1 MTAEASDNI
10 VDDIVAQLG
19 QFHVIGLNHRTC
31 PDALREAVFVAD
43 EELPEF
49 LQSLRQAGF
58 DEAVV
63 LSTCDRIEVQ
73 AFFPQSGLHQ
83 SGDRLIHFRETVA
96 SALTAPTGIL
106 PEPVPPAQ
114 VLSALYHHQGF
125 AALKHLF
132 RVAAS
137 LDSRIVGEPQ
147 VLGQVRA
154 SHRLGTDQGMVAA
167 NLDRLLQAS
176 YVAAKRVRGETTI
189 AEGPVSL
196 IAVALR
202 VARSIHGDLS
212 RCQLAVLGAD
222 ELALMLGARFKE
234 AGVASIVIGDR
245 NPRRATAAARDLVAH
260 TADFDTRGQ
269 ALAQADIVISATGD
283 GRHAIT
289 EAMVRSAVRARR
301 HKPIF
306 IIDLAVPGDVDPAV
320 ERIDEAFLYDLDDL
334 ERLALEGKTG
344 RSGAIADAEVIIE
357 QELARFLGDLAAR
370 DAGPLIREMRDAV
383 EAERRRILRKKPA
396 ASAEEATRLLV
407 NRLLHGPS
415 ETLRGLAA
423 EEGLDP
429 RTETLIRALLVPI
442 NDGEGESGE
451 F

>member
-1 MTAEASDNI
+1 MTAEGA
-10 VDDIVAQLG
+10 DDIAARLG
-19 QFHVIGLNHRTC
+19 RFHVIGLNHRTC

-43 EELPEF
+43 EELPGV

-73 AFFPQSGLHQ
+73 AFFPQSGHQ
-83 SGDRLIHFRETVA
+83 MSADRLIVLRETVA

-106 PEPVPPAQ
+106 PEPVLPAQ
-114 VLSALYHHQGF
+114 VLAVLYHHQGL
-125 AALKHLF
+125 AAMKHLF
-132 RVAAS
+132 RVTAS
-137 LDSRIVGEPQ
+137 LDSQIVGEPQ
-147 VLGQVRA
+147 ILGQVRA
-154 SHRLGTDQGMVAA
+154 SHRIAAGQGMVAA

-196 IAVALR
+196 MAVALR

-245 NPRRATAAARDLVAH
+245 NPRRAMAAARDLMGH
-260 TADFDTRGQ
+260 TANFDTRGET
-269 ALAQADIVISATGD
+269 LAQADIVISATGD

-289 EAMVRSAVRARR
+289 EEMVRSAVRVRR

-320 ERIDEAFLYDLDDL
+320 ERVHEAFLYDLDDL

-344 RSGAIADAEVIIE
+344 RSAAVSDAEAIIE
-357 QELARFLGDLAAR
+357 QELVRFLSDFAAR
-370 DAGPLIREMRDAV
+370 DAGSLIREIRRAV
-383 EAERRRILRKKPA
+383 EAERRRVLREKPA
-396 ASAEEATRLLV
+396 ANAEEATRLLV
-407 NRLLHGPS
+407 NRLLHRPS
-415 ETLRGLAA
+415 EALRGLAA

-429 RTETLIRALLVPI
+429 RTEVLIRTLLVPK
-442 NDGEGESGE
+442 NDEKGESGE

>member
-1 MTAEASDNI
+1 MTAKDT
-10 VDDIVAQLG
+10 DDPVADIATRLSR
-19 QFHVIGLNHRTC
+19 FHVIGLNHRTC

-43 EELPEF
+43 EELPGF

-58 DEAVV
+58 GETVV

-73 AFFPQSGLHQ
+73 AFFPETGHQ
-83 SGDRLIHFRETVA
+83 ESGDRLIDFRETVA
-96 SALTAPTGIL
+96 SALTAPTIVL
-106 PEPVPPAQ
+106 PKPVLPAQ
-114 VLSALYHHQGF
+114 VLSVLYHHQGL
-125 AALKHLF
+125 AAMKHLF

-137 LDSRIVGEPQ
+137 LDSQIVGEPQ

-154 SHRLGTDQGMVAA
+154 SHRIAADQGMVAT

-176 YVAAKRVRGETTI
+176 YVAAKRVRGETKI

-245 NPRRATAAARDLVAH
+245 NPRRAMAAARDLMAH
-260 TADFDTRGQ
+260 TANFDTRGET
-269 ALAQADIVISATGD
+269 LAQADIVISATGD
-283 GRHAIT
+283 RRYAIT
-289 EAMVRSAVRARR
+289 EEMVRSAVRVRR
-301 HKPIF
+301 HKPVF

-320 ERIDEAFLYDLDDL
+320 ERVHEAFLYDLDDL

-344 RSGAIADAEVIIE
+344 RSAAISHAEAIIE
-357 QELARFLGDLAAR
+357 QELARFLGDFATR
-370 DAGPLIREMRDAV
+370 DVGPLIREIRDAV
-383 EAERRRILRKKPA
+383 EAERRRILREKPA
-396 ASAEEATRLLV
+396 ATAEEATRLLV
-407 NRLLHGPS
+407 NRLLHRPS
-415 ETLRGLAA
+415 EALRGLAA

-429 RTETLIRALLVPI
+429 RTEALIRALLVPK

>member
-1 MTAEASDNI
+1 MTAESS
-10 VDDIVAQLG
+10 DDIAARLG

-43 EELPEF
+43 EESPGF
-49 LQSLRQAGF
+49 LQSLREAGF

-63 LSTCDRIEVQ
+63 LSTCDRVEVQ
-73 AFFPQSGLHQ
+73 AFFSQSGHQ
-83 SGDRLIHFRETVA
+83 KSGDQRIGFREAVA
-96 SALTAPTGIL
+96 SALTAPTSIL
-106 PEPVPPAQ
+106 PKPVLPAQ
-114 VLSALYHHQGF
+114 VLSVLYHHQGL
-125 AALKHLF
+125 AAMKHLF

-137 LDSRIVGEPQ
+137 LDSQIVGESQ

-154 SHRLGTDQGMVAA
+154 SHRIAADQGMVSA

-245 NPRRATAAARDLVAH
+245 NPRRATAAARDLMAH
-260 TADFDTRGQ
+260 TTNFDTRGET
-269 ALAQADIVISATGD
+269 LAQADIVISATGG
-283 GRHAIT
+283 GRYAIT
-289 EAMVRSAVRARR
+289 EEMVRSAVRVRR

-320 ERIDEAFLYDLDDL
+320 ERVHEVFLYDLDDL
-334 ERLALEGKTG
+334 DRLAIEGKTG
-344 RSGAIADAEVIIE
+344 RSAAISDAEAIIE
-357 QELARFLGDLAAR
+357 QELARFLGDFAAR
-370 DAGPLIREMRDAV
+370 DAGPLIREIRDAV
-383 EAERRRILRKKPA
+383 EAERRRILREKPTA
-396 ASAEEATRLLV
+396 NAEEATRLLV
-407 NRLLHGPS
+407 NRLLHRPS

-429 RTETLIRALLVPI
+429 RTEGLIRTLLVPK
-442 NDGEGESGE
+442 NGGEGESGE